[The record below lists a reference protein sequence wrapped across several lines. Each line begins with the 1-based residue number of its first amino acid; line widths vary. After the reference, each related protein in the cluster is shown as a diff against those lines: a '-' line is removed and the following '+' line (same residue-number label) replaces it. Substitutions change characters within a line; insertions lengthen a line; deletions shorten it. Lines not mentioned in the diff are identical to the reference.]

1 VLEIGFMSQM
11 MEALEML
18 GSTCRDVLV
27 ALNGLQDLDV
37 KEFIL
42 LCLQRIF
49 R

>member
-1 VLEIGFMSQM
+1 MLEIGFMSQM
-11 MEALEML
+11 MEALEMF
-18 GSTCRDVLV
+18 GSICCDVFV